1 MSSGQ
6 LDDYGDQLTD
16 ELELRDVPIDA
27 IERIVR
33 EVRSHT
39 AESGEDP
46 MDSFGTP
53 QQYADHFAPRT
64 WTRRALWWIVAL
76 AGLLGA
82 GAGFLILSGIF
93 GLLDSSAQL
102 WGLPPGVRLG
112 GGVLCLAGFI
122 GLLVWMA
129 VGSRRRSATWRV
141 QEST

>member
-1 MSSGQ
+1 RP
-6 LDDYGDQLTD
+6 D
-16 ELELRDVPIDA
+16 RCHRA
-27 IERIVR
+27 H
-33 EVRSHT
+33 RSRG
-39 AESGEDP
+39 AESHGGIRGGPDGFVR
-46 MDSFGTP
+46 DTSAD
-53 QQYADHFAPRT
+53 ADHFAPRT